1 MPLVAT
7 SERPMPTVPA
17 AAPGQQGSKVI
28 LHIPSTRVGIRPA
41 PLDLCQGDKPRKS
54 NMIDMTGQLWLTETR
69 LTFFPQ
75 ETNEN
80 TNGFH
85 LDYPSIALHAISRFV
100 PEELRG
106 SDLFLLDTCL
116 YCQLDD
122 HPERDDEDENE
133 EENGE
138 VKEMWIL
145 VQDSSIS
152 TFMHAQDLAN
162 SSSSEFAV

>member
-1 MPLVAT
+1 
-7 SERPMPTVPA
+7 
-17 AAPGQQGSKVI
+17 
-28 LHIPSTRVGIRPA
+28 
-41 PLDLCQGDKPRKS
+41 
-54 NMIDMTGQLWLTETR
+54 MTGQLWLTETR

-106 SDLFLLDTCL
+106 SDMFLLDTCL

-122 HPERDDEDENE
+122 HPERDDEEENE

-152 TFMHAQDLAN
+152 TFMHVQDLVN
-162 SSSSEFAV
+162 SFSSEFAV

>member
-7 SERPMPTVPA
+7 SERPMSTVPA
-17 AAPGQQGSKVI
+17 AAPGQQGSKIV
-28 LHIPSTRVGIRPA
+28 LHIPSARVGIRPT
-41 PLDLCQGDKPRKS
+41 PLDLCQGDKSRIS
-54 NMIDMTGQLWLTETR
+54 NMIDMTGQLWLTEKR

-85 LDYPSIALHAISRFV
+85 LDYASIALHAISRFV

-106 SDLFLLDTCL
+106 SDMFTLDTCL

-133 EENGE
+133 EENNE

-145 VQDSSIS
+145 VQNSSIS
-152 TFMHAQDLAN
+152 TFMRAQELVN
-162 SSSSEFAV
+162 SFGSGFVV